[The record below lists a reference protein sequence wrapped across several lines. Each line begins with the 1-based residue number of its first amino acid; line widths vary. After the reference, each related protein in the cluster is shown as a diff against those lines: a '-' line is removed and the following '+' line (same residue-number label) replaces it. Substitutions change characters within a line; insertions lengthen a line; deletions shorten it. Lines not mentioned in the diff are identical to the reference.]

1 MSVPVAELIEVDG
14 VSVAAHFGDPD
25 GEYRAAREGVAVM
38 PRPWRSLVRF
48 EGDDR
53 QRFLQGVVSNDVLK
67 LAAGAGCRALFLD
80 VKGHVRA
87 DLDLW
92 AEAEAIVAGSET
104 GFAERTLADLA
115 RYILAASVRVDD
127 RRDAE
132 SIVGVIGPG
141 AEALLAGAGLAP
153 PPPAPRSCSTARL
166 ADASVRL
173 ARTPSLAAPGLE
185 LHVPSESLDAVLA
198 TLAVAAGEG
207 SLKRGA
213 GPRSREGT
221 AGRGSFA
228 DAGHRESPAGAGN
241 DGPLV
246 YMGWQAAELLRI
258 EAGWPRLGH
267 EITGDEFPQELGL
280 DEAVDYE
287 KGCYL
292 GQETVARIHYRGQ
305 VNRLLRG
312 LRLSEPMAPGAL
324 LFAGEREVGRITSAA
339 ESPRLGPIALGFVRR
354 QEAEAAGTENESPLE
369 ARGEDGAT
377 ATARVTPLPFP
388 D

>member
-1 MSVPVAELIEVDG
+1 MQMSLPAAVAARAAELIEVDG

-67 LAAGAGCRALFLD
+67 LAAGDGCRALFLD

-92 AEAEAIVAGSET
+92 AEAEAIVAGSEI

-115 RYILAASVRVDD
+115 RYILAASVRVED
-127 RRDAE
+127 RRDGE

-141 AEALLAGAGLAP
+141 AEALLAGAGLEL

-185 LHVPSESLDAVLA
+185 LHVPSESLDAVLQA
-198 TLAVAAGEG
+198 LEAAAG
-207 SLKRGA
+207 
-213 GPRSREGT
+213 
-221 AGRGSFA
+221 
-228 DAGHRESPAGAGN
+228 H
-241 DGPLV
+241 GPLV

-369 ARGEDGAT
+369 ARGEHSAT

>member
-1 MSVPVAELIEVDG
+1 
-14 VSVAAHFGDPD
+14 
-25 GEYRAAREGVAVM
+25 VM

-53 QRFLQGVVSNDVLK
+53 QRFLQGVVSNDVVG
-67 LAAGAGCRALFLD
+67 LAPGDGCRALFLD

-92 AEAEAIVAGSET
+92 AEADAIVAGSEV

-132 SIVGVIGPG
+132 AILGVIGPG
-141 AEALLAGAGLAP
+141 AEALLAGAGLEL

-185 LHVPSESLDAVLA
+185 LHIPSASLDAVLT
-198 TLAVAAGEG
+198 TLEAAAER
-207 SLKRGA
+207 SLRGNA
-213 GPRSREGT
+213 GGGAIHGGAAPGPTEGT
-221 AGRGSFA
+221 AGSGSLA
-228 DAGHRESPAGAGN
+228 DAGHRESPEGAGSH
-241 DGPLV
+241 GPLV
-246 YMGWQAAELLRI
+246 YMGWQVAELLRI
-258 EAGWPRLGH
+258 EAGWPRVGH

-312 LRLSEPMAPGAL
+312 LRLSEPMAPGATL
-324 LFAGEREVGRITSAA
+324 HAGDREVGRITSAA

>member
-1 MSVPVAELIEVDG
+1 MSVPAAVAARAAELIDIDG
-14 VSVAAHFGDPD
+14 TSVAAHFGDPD
-25 GEYRAAREGVAVM
+25 GEYRAARERVAVM

-53 QRFLQGVVSNDVLK
+53 QRFLQGVVSNDVVG
-67 LAAGAGCRALFLD
+67 LAPGDGCRALFLD

-92 AEAEAIVAGSET
+92 AEAEAIVAGSEV

-115 RYILAASVRVDD
+115 RYILAASVKVDD
-127 RRDAE
+127 RGAGE
-132 SIVGVIGPG
+132 AIIGVIGPG
-141 AEALLAGAGLAP
+141 AEALLAGAGLEL
-153 PPPAPRSCSTARL
+153 PPAPRSCAPARL
-166 ADASVRL
+166 GDTPVRL
-173 ARTPSLAAPGLE
+173 ARTPSLAAPGVE
-185 LHVPSESLDAVLA
+185 LHVPAESLDAVLA
-198 TLAVAAGEG
+198 AL
-207 SLKRGA
+207 GA
-213 GPRSREGT
+213 GS
-221 AGRGSFA
+221 
-228 DAGHRESPAGAGN
+228 HH
-241 DGPLV
+241 GPLV
-246 YMGWQAAELLRI
+246 YAGWQAAEVLRI

-267 EITGDEFPQELGL
+267 EITGAEFPQELGL
-280 DEAVDYE
+280 DDAVDYE

-312 LRLSEPMAPGAL
+312 LRLSEPVAPGAT
-324 LFAGEREVGRITSAA
+324 LFAGEREVGSVTSAA
-339 ESPRLGPIALGFVRR
+339 ESPRLGQIALGWVRR
-354 QEAEAAGTENESPLE
+354 QEAEEAVDGKGSDLE